1 LSFVLG
7 NADELQYSSPM
18 RTQFVVVLLLFTSV
32 AAIAQS
38 TFGSLKG
45 ADHQDQASLLSQLK
59 KQAEEA
65 HQSGRF
71 DEEIDYR
78 QRFSR
83 EAWAAFASNPKSLNE
98 YDRYIIVFLNDL
110 PLGLLLEGAHRLS
123 EAEAVFR
130 HNQAE
135 LAAER
140 VAGNDI
146 KSENQLHLAHLLV
159 SEGNDQE
166 AKSICSHWKGRMRH
180 LAAGQDSAH
189 IYGIPKAPISDTPEI
204 EIARWNLACGNSGEG
219 LRLIEEQISA
229 HPRMLA
235 SFTVLRDYYYAQGD
249 FQKALKAESDG
260 TLAITGH

>member
-1 LSFVLG
+1 MFFI
-7 NADELQYSSPM
+7 P
-18 RTQFVVVLLLFTSV
+18 V
-32 AAIAQS
+32 AANTQS
-38 TFGSLKG
+38 TSGSLKG
-45 ADHQDQASLLSQLK
+45 VDHKDQASLLSQLK
-59 KQAEEA
+59 KRAEEA

-78 QRFSR
+78 QQFTR
-83 EAWAAFASNPKSLNE
+83 EAWAIFASNPKSLNE
-98 YDRYIIVFLNDL
+98 YDRYIIVYLNDL
-110 PLGLLLEGAHRLS
+110 PLGLLLEGTHRLS

-140 VAGNDI
+140 IAGNDI
-146 KSENQLHLAHLLV
+146 KSENQLQLAHLLA

-180 LAAGQDSAH
+180 LVARQDSAH
-189 IYGIPKAPISDTPEI
+189 IYGIPKAPISDTQEI
-204 EIARWNLACGNSGEG
+204 EIARWNLACGDSRKG
-219 LRLIEEQISA
+219 LRLIEEQISQ
-229 HPRMLA
+229 HPRMLV

-249 FQKALKAESDG
+249 FQKARKADSDG